1 MELAYTICENLP
13 WTAPNGQPRV
23 HECLPLLEQLAAA
36 GLIKVPA
43 KRAHGAYRPARLR
56 AEALPAPDVVARL
69 GEVRPVTVEPVPPD
83 EQAVWDA
90 TLAKYHPLGFQR
102 AFGAHQRYWIRGTV
116 SGEQVILGAL
126 LFAAAARH
134 VAVRDAYLGW
144 TPEEQQRC
152 RYRVVANSRY
162 LILPGVQVPHLA
174 SHALAQALQ
183 RLPEDWRLRYGYRP
197 VVVETFV
204 SPPWR
209 GTCYR
214 AANWLYLGQTTG
226 RGRQDRQYAQGGT
239 PRAVFVYPL
248 QRDWQQAL
256 LATGSS
262 PPEQDVAGEQEQH
275 EEDMAMRTASQA
287 LNELNAARVQQRYQA
302 LVPYL
307 DEKQR
312 RLLAGAEALVAG
324 SGGVEQVA
332 GWLGIS
338 PTTVRRGLRELQ
350 NPESI
355 QPEQVRRPGGGR
367 RATTEEDPTL
377 LPDLETLVAPSTRGD
392 PQSPLRW
399 TCKSTRKLAA
409 ELQARGH
416 QVGHTLVAELLHRAG
431 YSLQAN
437 RKTLEGG
444 GSPAE
449 REERDAQFE
458 HISERVKEF
467 QAQGQPVISVDCKKK
482 ELVGQYK
489 NAGHEWQPE
498 KQPEQVQVY
507 DFIDELGK
515 VAPYGVYDVT
525 KNSAWVS
532 VGTDHDTAAFAVASI
547 RTWWQLMGHE
557 TYREATRLLITADG
571 CGSNGARNRLWK
583 VLLQELADETGLEI
597 AVCHLPPGTSKW
609 NRIEHRLFSHIT
621 QNWRARPLTSH
632 EVILNLI
639 ANTTTSTGLTVRAG
653 LDTNAYPTG
662 IKVPDEAMT
671 DLNLS
676 RDDFHGGWNYTL
688 RPRPQKSG

>member
-23 HECLPLLEQLAAA
+23 HACLPLLEQLAAA
-36 GLIKVPA
+36 GLIEVPA

-56 AEALPAPDVVARL
+56 AEALPVPDVAASLR
-69 GEVRPVTVEPVPPD
+69 EVRPVTVEPVPPE

-116 SGEQVILGAL
+116 SGERVILGAL

-144 TPEEQQRC
+144 TPEERQRC

-162 LILPGVQVPHLA
+162 LILPGVRVPHLA
-174 SHALAQALQ
+174 SHALAVALQ
-183 RLPEDWRLRYGYRP
+183 RLPQDWRQRYGYRP

-226 RGRQDRQYAQGGT
+226 HGRQDRQYAQGGT

-262 PPEQDVAGEQEQH
+262 PSEQDVAGEQEQH
-275 EEDMAMRTASQA
+275 EEEMAMRTASQT

-324 SGGVEQVA
+324 NGGVEQVA

-338 PTTVRRGLRELQ
+338 PATVRRGLRELQ

-399 TCKSTRKLAA
+399 SAPGK
-409 ELQARGH
+409 
-416 QVGHTLVAELLHRAG
+416 
-431 YSLQAN
+431 
-437 RKTLEGG
+437 
-444 GSPAE
+444 PA
-449 REERDAQFE
+449 
-458 HISERVKEF
+458 
-467 QAQGQPVISVDCKKK
+467 
-482 ELVGQYK
+482 
-489 NAGHEWQPE
+489 
-498 KQPEQVQVY
+498 
-507 DFIDELGK
+507 
-515 VAPYGVYDVT
+515 
-525 KNSAWVS
+525 
-532 VGTDHDTAAFAVASI
+532 
-547 RTWWQLMGHE
+547 
-557 TYREATRLLITADG
+557 
-571 CGSNGARNRLWK
+571 
-583 VLLQELADETGLEI
+583 
-597 AVCHLPPGTSKW
+597 
-609 NRIEHRLFSHIT
+609 
-621 QNWRARPLTSH
+621 
-632 EVILNLI
+632 ILNGC
-639 ANTTTSTGLTVRAG
+639 NS
-653 LDTNAYPTG
+653 
-662 IKVPDEAMT
+662 
-671 DLNLS
+671 
-676 RDDFHGGWNYTL
+676 
-688 RPRPQKSG
+688 RPRKG